1 MFKRIVRFIFPILFV
16 LLWIYN
22 VLQIKTFNL
31 LSVFFLIVLI
41 PIVLYSLS
49 VVFIV
54 PSVGS
59 IKRDILVDVVLSIGY
74 SFALFFSIGL
84 IVSEKVV
91 NQIKANT
98 EELAGKSGN
107 LTIADVNFSNNFST
121 ILMIFLLTFVIIELF
136 RIIVKKMKRG

>member
-1 MFKRIVRFIFPILFV
+1 MRFIFPILFV

-59 IKRDILVDVVLSIGY
+59 IKRCIVIDIVLSIGY

>member
-1 MFKRIVRFIFPILFV
+1 MRFIFPILFV

-59 IKRDILVDVVLSIGY
+59 IKRCIVMDVVLSIGY

>member
-1 MFKRIVRFIFPILFV
+1 LFKRIVRFIFPILFV

-59 IKRDILVDVVLSIGY
+59 IKRCIVMDVVLSIGY

-91 NQIKANT
+91 NQIKSNT

-121 ILMIFLLTFVIIELF
+121 ILMIFLLTFVIVELF

>member
-59 IKRDILVDVVLSIGY
+59 IKRCIVMDVVLSIGY

-98 EELAGKSGN
+98 EEFAGKSGN

>member
-59 IKRDILVDVVLSIGY
+59 IKRCIVMDVVLSIGY

>member
-1 MFKRIVRFIFPILFV
+1 MFKRIMKFIFPILFL

-22 VLQIKTFNL
+22 ILQIKTFNL

-84 IVSEKVV
+84 IVSEEVV

>member
-1 MFKRIVRFIFPILFV
+1 MRFIFPILFV

-59 IKRDILVDVVLSIGY
+59 IKRCIVIDVVLSIGY

>member
-1 MFKRIVRFIFPILFV
+1 MFKRIVKFIFPILFL

-22 VLQIKTFNL
+22 ILQIKTFNL

-41 PIVLYSLS
+41 PIVLYSFS

-84 IVSEKVV
+84 IVSEEVV

-98 EELAGKSGN
+98 EEFAGKSGN

>member
-22 VLQIKTFNL
+22 ILQIKTFNL

-59 IKRDILVDVVLSIGY
+59 IKRCIVMDVVLSIGY
-74 SFALFFSIGL
+74 SFALFISIGL
-84 IVSEKVV
+84 IVSDKVV

-98 EELAGKSGN
+98 EALAGKSGN

>member
-1 MFKRIVRFIFPILFV
+1 M
-16 LLWIYN
+16 
-22 VLQIKTFNL
+22 
-31 LSVFFLIVLI
+31 
-41 PIVLYSLS
+41 
-49 VVFIV
+49 
-54 PSVGS
+54 
-59 IKRDILVDVVLSIGY
+59 DVVLSIGY

-98 EELAGKSGN
+98 EEFAGKSGN

>member
-22 VLQIKTFNL
+22 ILQIKTFNL

-59 IKRDILVDVVLSIGY
+59 IKRCIIIDVVLSIGY
-74 SFALFFSIGL
+74 SFALFISIGL
-84 IVSEKVV
+84 IVSDKVV

-98 EELAGKSGN
+98 EALAGKSGN

>member
-59 IKRDILVDVVLSIGY
+59 IKRCIVMDVVLSIGY
-74 SFALFFSIGL
+74 SFSLFFSIGL

>member
-1 MFKRIVRFIFPILFV
+1 MKFIFPILFL

-22 VLQIKTFNL
+22 ILQIKTFNL

-41 PIVLYSLS
+41 PIVLYSFS

-84 IVSEKVV
+84 IVSEEVV

-98 EELAGKSGN
+98 EEFAGKSGN

>member
-1 MFKRIVRFIFPILFV
+1 MRFIFPILFV

>member
-59 IKRDILVDVVLSIGY
+59 IKRCIVIDVVLSIGY

>member
-59 IKRDILVDVVLSIGY
+59 IKRCIVMDVVLSIGY

-121 ILMIFLLTFVIIELF
+121 ILMISLLTFVIIELF

>member
-1 MFKRIVRFIFPILFV
+1 VKFIFPILFL

-22 VLQIKTFNL
+22 ILQIKTFNL

-41 PIVLYSLS
+41 PIVLYSFS

-84 IVSEKVV
+84 IVSEEVV

-98 EELAGKSGN
+98 EEFAGKSGN

>member
-1 MFKRIVRFIFPILFV
+1 MRFIFPILFV

-59 IKRDILVDVVLSIGY
+59 IKRCIVMDVVLSIGY

-91 NQIKANT
+91 NQIKSNT

>member
-59 IKRDILVDVVLSIGY
+59 IKRCIVIDIVLSIGY

>member
-1 MFKRIVRFIFPILFV
+1 MKFIFPILFL

-22 VLQIKTFNL
+22 ILQIKTFNL

-84 IVSEKVV
+84 IVSEEVV